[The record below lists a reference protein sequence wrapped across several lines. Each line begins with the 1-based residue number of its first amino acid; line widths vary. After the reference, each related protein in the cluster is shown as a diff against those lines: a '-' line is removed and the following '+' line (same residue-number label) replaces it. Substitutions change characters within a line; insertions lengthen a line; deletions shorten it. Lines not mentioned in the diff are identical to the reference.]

1 MKNFVNLSIKILATF
16 SIIIFFYSIYR
27 AEINFIG
34 HDRSFVYAKYL
45 KYIIFSFFLFIFY
58 ILSLKFRKKLRN
70 NVALFSYSIIFVI
83 YLIELILL
91 FNFNYIP
98 QINPHIT
105 MDNDAK
111 VSQRK
116 QLSKIKNLID
126 KNIYPFSGREIFLE
140 ENQKIYPLGYLSN
153 TDILFCRKDGK
164 NFYYKSDKHGF
175 RNSNNVWGKK
185 TYDHVLIGDSFVQGS
200 CVKDKDTMSNLI
212 AKKTKKD
219 VLNLGIGGFGPLAEY
234 ATFLEFVE
242 KKKPQKVYWF
252 FYEGND
258 LTKDIR
264 YEKKIPIL
272 MDYFLKDKTQ
282 GLIYKQ
288 DLVDNYIKKKIL
300 NEINLKEKV
309 IKTSKSVNQKTV
321 ILNIDNFLHKTKF
334 LRLWGTRTL
343 IKHTFVNEDVDPIFK
358 KILEKTN
365 TKIKEWDGEMIFIY
379 LPEEMRYKNKFNFHF
394 AKDNFRNK
402 KNIINLVKSLN
413 IKLIDIDST
422 IFRKQEDP
430 LALFNNHYTEEGYNL
445 IVNEILKIN

>member
-1 MKNFVNLSIKILATF
+1 M
-16 SIIIFFYSIYR
+16 
-27 AEINFIG
+27 
-34 HDRSFVYAKYL
+34 
-45 KYIIFSFFLFIFY
+45 
-58 ILSLKFRKKLRN
+58 
-70 NVALFSYSIIFVI
+70 ALLSYSIIFVI

-153 TDILFCRKDGK
+153 TDILFCRKGGK
-164 NFYYKSDKHGF
+164 DFYYKSDKHGF

-242 KKKPQKVYWF
+242 KKKQQKVYWF

-288 DLVDNYIKKKIL
+288 DLVDNYIKKK
-300 NEINLKEKV
+300 
-309 IKTSKSVNQKTV
+309 
-321 ILNIDNFLHKTKF
+321 
-334 LRLWGTRTL
+334 
-343 IKHTFVNEDVDPIFK
+343 
-358 KILEKTN
+358 
-365 TKIKEWDGEMIFIY
+365 Y
-379 LPEEMRYKNKFNFHF
+379 LMK
-394 AKDNFRNK
+394 
-402 KNIINLVKSLN
+402 
-413 IKLIDIDST
+413 
-422 IFRKQEDP
+422 
-430 LALFNNHYTEEGYNL
+430 
-445 IVNEILKIN
+445 